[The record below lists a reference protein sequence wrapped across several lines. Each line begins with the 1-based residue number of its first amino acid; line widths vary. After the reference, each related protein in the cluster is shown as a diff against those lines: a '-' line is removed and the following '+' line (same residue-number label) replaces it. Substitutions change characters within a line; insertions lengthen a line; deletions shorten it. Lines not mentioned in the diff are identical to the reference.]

1 MSSNTMP
8 MLSLCMPTYNRSDF
22 LAEALDGVLSQMR
35 DVPAGQ
41 VELAISDNASTDAT
55 VALVGNIIAANPDLA
70 IRFERNEENIGPDGN
85 IYKALQMGRGE
96 FIYILSDDDV
106 LMPGAIKRIIGIIT
120 EFPNIDAVTLNIQS
134 FLRTRDN
141 VKETWFDVKTDTVI
155 RDRNAALDL
164 LCPLFLS
171 VLAFRRS
178 LIAGIDYTPKIGTFL
193 IQSYCFLDVLAKAR
207 GVFVTHDVYL
217 AQRMD
222 NTSGW
227 PYFDVMTTN
236 FEEWLNYARALGF
249 DAATVEAIKSRHLRK
264 SLFPATLSF
273 KLSGSKTK
281 MKPKYWDG
289 MQRLVKTYGL
299 QPFVTLVMIPLIM
312 TPGAVI
318 RAARDVYKFLRRSP
332 A

>member
-1 MSSNTMP
+1 MSSTTKP
-8 MLSLCMPTYNRSDF
+8 LLSLCMPTYNRSHF
-22 LAEALDGVLSQMR
+22 LSEALDGVLSQIR

-41 VELAISDNASTDAT
+41 VELAISDNASTDDTAD
-55 VALVGNIIAANPDLA
+55 LVERIIASHRDVP
-70 IRFERNEENIGPDGN
+70 IRFERNEKNIGPDGN
-85 IYKALQMGRGE
+85 IYKAVRMGRGE

-106 LMPGAIKRIIGIIT
+106 LMPGALKRLTGIVA
-120 EFPNIDAVTLNIQS
+120 ELPDIDAVTLNIQS
-134 FLRTRDN
+134 FLHTRDN
-141 VKETWFDVKTDTVI
+141 TKETWYDVESDTTI
-155 RDRNAALDL
+155 RDRDAALEM

-178 LIAGIDYTPKIGTFL
+178 LIADNDYSPKIGTFL
-193 IQSYCFLDVLAKAR
+193 IQSYCFLDVLAKSR
-207 GVFVTHDVYL
+207 GVFVTRDVYL

-236 FEEWLNYARALGF
+236 FEEWLNYARRLGF
-249 DAATVEAIKSRHLRK
+249 DAATVEKIKSRHLRK
-264 SLFPATLSF
+264 SLFAATLSF

-281 MKPKYWDG
+281 LKPKYWDG

-299 QPFVTLVMIPLIM
+299 CPFVTMVMIPLIM
-312 TPGAVI
+312 TPGPLI